1 LLFPE
6 TISHT
11 VPDKI
16 SPIRLSDYGIG
27 LFEVCM
33 TKSALKK
40 VLKKGW
46 IKVNGVTAKT
56 ATMITGGEEIVLTK
70 PEEPKPERQFIFPL
84 DVLYEDDYL
93 AVIHKPAG
101 ILVSGNGFKTIVNA
115 LPQNLQRSP
124 LPDAT
129 APQPVHRLD
138 YATTGVL
145 LIGKTSS
152 SIRQLNRLFQEKQ
165 VHKVYYAVTIG
176 SMGPL
181 GSICYSI
188 DNKPAQTDFEVLDRV
203 PSPRFGELNLVRLK
217 PGTGR
222 RHQIRKHLARIGNP
236 ILGDKDYGKEDLILN
251 GKGLYLHASSLSF
264 EHPRSKEQLIVK
276 SELPKRFGKIFPGI
290 NIDRV
295 DD

>member
-1 LLFPE
+1 M
-6 TISHT
+6 
-11 VPDKI
+11 
-16 SPIRLSDYGIG
+16 RLSDYGIG

-40 VLKKGW
+40 ALKKGL
-46 IKVNGVTAKT
+46 IKVNGITAKT
-56 ATMITGGEEIVLTK
+56 ATVITGGEEIVLTK
-70 PEEPKPERQFIFPL
+70 PEEPKPERQLIFPL

-93 AVIHKPAG
+93 AVVRKPAG
-101 ILVSGNGFKTIVNA
+101 ILVSGNGFKTIANA
-115 LPQNLQRSP
+115 LPQNLKQSP

-152 SIRQLNRLFQEKQ
+152 SIRQLNGQFQEKQ
-165 VHKVYYAVTIG
+165 VNKVYYAVTIG
-176 SMGPL
+176 KMGPL

-217 PGTGR
+217 PRTGR
-222 RHQIRKHLARIGNP
+222 RHQIRKHLTRIGSP
-236 ILGDKDYGKEDLILN
+236 ILGDKDYGKESLILN
-251 GKGLYLHASSLSF
+251 GKGLYLHSYSLRF
-264 EHPRSKEQLIVK
+264 EHPQSKEQLTIK
-276 SELPKRFGKIFPGI
+276 SELPNRFGKIFP
-290 NIDRV
+290 NIDI
-295 DD
+295 D